1 MMEEKKLLTTYKNN
15 KDDRIKNK
23 RDKLYAEDT
32 RRIFQTGIQKG
43 A

>member
-1 MMEEKKLLTTYKNN
+1 MMEEKLLTTYKNN

-32 RRIFQTGIQKG
+32 RRIFHTGIQRG
-43 A
+43 T